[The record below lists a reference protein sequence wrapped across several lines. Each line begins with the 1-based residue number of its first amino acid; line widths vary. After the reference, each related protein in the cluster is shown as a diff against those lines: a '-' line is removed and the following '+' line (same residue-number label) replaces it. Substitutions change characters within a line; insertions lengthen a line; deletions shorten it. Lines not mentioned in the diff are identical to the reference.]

1 LTTRCITTISRDV
14 TGTSASALRDFQAAA
29 RAFVELLAQVQDD
42 DWARPG
48 LGVWTLRDL
57 AGHTSRALL
66 TVESYLDPATTTQQ
80 PSLADAEGYFA
91 AAAAAGD
98 RTDPAAIAERGRQA
112 GITLGD
118 DPAAAVAAIA
128 DRVLAIVD
136 QADDNALV
144 TTPMNTM
151 TLAGYL
157 PTRTFELVVHTLDIA
172 AAAGVRPTD
181 ALDRPL
187 ASCLALAAR
196 LAVAQGRGPE
206 VLLALTGRRP
216 LPAGFS
222 VL

>member
-1 LTTRCITTISRDV
+1 VR
-14 TGTSASALRDFQAAA
+14 
-29 RAFVELLAQVQDD
+29 ED

-80 PSLADAEGYFA
+80 PSLADVEAYFA
-91 AAAAAGD
+91 AAGAAGAHA
-98 RTDPAAIAERGRQA
+98 DPAAIAERGRQA
-112 GITLGD
+112 GIALGD
-118 DPAAAVAAIA
+118 DPAAAVAAIVE
-128 DRVLAIVD
+128 RVLAMVD

-151 TLAGYL
+151 TLVGYL

-172 AAAGVRPTD
+172 AAAGVRPPD

-187 ASCLALAAR
+187 ASCLALAGR
-196 LAVAQGRGPE
+196 LAVSQGRGPE

-216 LPAGFS
+216 LAAGFS